1 MPSETPLPPTVVAM
15 RLNRC
20 RYPMRGGASF
30 AFCCEDRVE
39 GSLYWAQHS
48 KLSHYAAARL
58 RLSALTGQRRGG
70 RPRSGPSI

>member
-1 MPSETPLPPTVVAM
+1 MPSETPLAPTVVAM

-30 AFCCEDRVE
+30 AFCCEGRSE
-39 GSLYWAQHS
+39 GSLYCAQHS

-58 RLSALTGQRRGG
+58 RMSALGG
-70 RPRSGPSI
+70 RLRSGPRV